1 MANNTVRHINII
13 GHQNPDTDS
22 ICSALAY
29 AWLKNRGSL
38 TGLYEA
44 RRAGHVNRE
53 TRLVLQ
59 HFGVEPPRL
68 CTDVSPQIKD
78 IDIRKQAGIDGEM
91 SLRAAWNLMRD
102 VEIDTLCIVDG
113 DNELQG
119 LITIKDI
126 ADANMDLFDTA
137 VLAAANTRCTNLLET
152 LEAELVVGSADAH
165 IESGNICI
173 GTSPE
178 IMEELVKPGDLVLV
192 SNRYETQMCAIDCGA
207 QAIVVCCGSAVP
219 RTIVARA
226 QEKGCAVLATPYT
239 PFDTYAAARLIS
251 TAAPVRHFMRTK
263 ELLKFSVNTPIED
276 AKKVMASVRHRY
288 FPILD
293 ENGKYCGVVSRRN
306 LLNLHRKQ
314 VILVDHNERTQ
325 AVDGLEQ
332 ADILEIIDHHR
343 IDSVETSGPIYFRN
357 QPLGCTATIITGMYH
372 EHNVLIEPKIAGLL
386 CSAILSDTLM
396 FRSPTCTPLDR
407 AAAEELAQIAGLDIK
422 EYATEMFRSSSCLRD
437 RSMDELFHMDF
448 KYFQVQNKKIAIS
461 QITSVSENELN
472 GIRDKMLDYME
483 DYLKTSGLSMQFVML
498 TDIIEEKTELL
509 YVGRGAKNLV
519 HTAFRKEC
527 GEHSVV
533 LPGVVSR
540 KKQMVTPL
548 LSAMEEEGTL

>member
-1 MANNTVRHINII
+1 MANTIRHINII

-38 TGLYEA
+38 SGLYEA

-53 TRLVLQ
+53 TRFVLQ
-59 HFGVEPPRL
+59 HFGIEAPRL

-91 SLRAAWNLMRD
+91 SVRAAWNLMRD
-102 VEIDTLCIVDG
+102 VEIDTLCIVD
-113 DNELQG
+113 DENELQG

-165 IESGNICI
+165 IDSGNICI

-207 QAIVVCCGSAVP
+207 QAIIVCCGSAVP
-219 RTIVARA
+219 RTIIARA
-226 QEKGCAVLATPYT
+226 QEKGCAVLATPYN
-239 PFDTYAAARLIS
+239 TYAAARLIS

-276 AKKVMASVRHRY
+276 AQKVMASVRHRY

-314 VILVDHNERTQ
+314 LILVDHNERTQ
-325 AVDGLEQ
+325 AVDGLDE
-332 ADILEIIDHHR
+332 AEILEIIDHHR
-343 IDSVETSGPIYFRN
+343 LADIQTSQPIRVRN
-357 QPLGCTATIITGMYH
+357 EPVGSTATIIAGMYQ
-372 EHNVLIEPKIAGLL
+372 EHGVMPSANMAGLL
-386 CSAILSDTLM
+386 AAAILADTVM
-396 FRSPTCTPLDR
+396 FKSPTCTKRDIAMAERMARIGGVNIKELGR
-407 AAAEELAQIAGLDIK
+407 QLFSTAGGKSVEELV
-422 EYATEMFRSSSCLRD
+422 SS
-437 RSMDELFHMDF
+437 DF
-448 KYFQVQNKKIAIS
+448 KEFHIGEQNLGVGQVTCLDS
-461 QITSVSENELN
+461 ME
-472 GIRDKMLDYME
+472 MLERKEEFLAVMRRLQEERHYNMVI
-483 DYLKTSGLSMQFVML
+483 LML
-498 TDIIEEKTELL
+498 TDVLLEGTQLL
-509 YVGRGAKNLV
+509 YVGSDEAIRN
-519 HTAFRKEC
+519 AFSAEPKDNALF
-527 GEHSVV
+527 
-533 LPGVVSR
+533 LPGVMSR
-540 KKQMVTPL
+540 KKQVIPM
-548 LSAMEEEGTL
+548 LSALWG

>member
-53 TRLVLQ
+53 TRFVLQ

-152 LEAELVVGSADAH
+152 LEAELVVGSADTH
-165 IESGNICI
+165 IDSGNICI

-226 QEKGCAVLATPYT
+226 QEKGCAVLATPY
-239 PFDTYAAARLIS
+239 DTYAAARLIS

-343 IDSVETSGPIYFRN
+343 IGSLETTGPVYFRN
-357 QPLGCTATIITGMYH
+357 VPVGCTATILYQMYSEQGMTPSR
-372 EHNVLIEPKIAGLL
+372 EIAGLL
-386 CSAILSDTLM
+386 LSAILSDTLV
-396 FRSPTCTPLDR
+396 FRSPTSTPQDE
-407 AAAEELAQIAGLDIK
+407 AAAKALAALAGEDIRP
-422 EYATEMFRSSSCLRD
+422 TPSRCLR
-437 RSMDELFHMDF
+437 
-448 KYFQVQNKKIAIS
+448 QVP
-461 QITSVSENELN
+461 T
-472 GIRDKMLDYME
+472 
-483 DYLKTSGLSMQFVML
+483 
-498 TDIIEEKTELL
+498 
-509 YVGRGAKNLV
+509 
-519 HTAFRKEC
+519 
-527 GEHSVV
+527 
-533 LPGVVSR
+533 
-540 KKQMVTPL
+540 
-548 LSAMEEEGTL
+548 

>member
-1 MANNTVRHINII
+1 MQVENTRHINII

-38 TGLYEA
+38 TGQYEA

-53 TRLVLQ
+53 TRFVLQ

-78 IDIRKQAGIDGEM
+78 IDIRKQPGIDAEM
-91 SLRAAWNLMRD
+91 SVRAAWNLMRD

-113 DNELQG
+113 GQELKG

-126 ADANMDLFDTA
+126 ADANMDLFDTG
-137 VLAAANTRCTNLLET
+137 VLAAANTSYRNLLET
-152 LEAELVVGSADAH
+152 LKAELIAGDPDARINEGS
-165 IESGNICI
+165 ICI

-207 QAIVVCCGSAVP
+207 AAIIVCCGSAVP
-219 RTIVARA
+219 RTILARA
-226 QEKGCAVLATPYT
+226 QEKHCAVLTTPY
-239 PFDTYAAARLIS
+239 DTYAAGRLIT

-276 AKKVMASVRHRY
+276 ARKVMASVRHRY

-314 VILVDHNERTQ
+314 LILVDHNERTQ

-343 IDSVETSGPIYFRN
+343 IGSLETTGPVYFRN
-357 QPLGCTATIITGMYH
+357 VPVGCTATILYQMYQ
-372 EHNVLIEPKIAGLL
+372 EQGVTPSRPIAGLL
-386 CSAILSDTLM
+386 LSAILSDTLM
-396 FRSPTCTPLDR
+396 FRSPTSTPQDEQTAHALAELAGEDIPAYAEQMFEAGADLTGRDAEDVFRSDFKAFSRGDVKFGVGQSIYMTDRSR
-407 AAAEELAQIAGLDIK
+407 AAAEALVGPFLPEAARRESLPLIF
-422 EYATEMFRSSSCLRD
+422 YMFTDMKSQSTDLMFCGQHADEIVRD
-437 RSMDELFHMDF
+437 
-448 KYFQVQNKKIAIS
+448 
-461 QITSVSENELN
+461 
-472 GIRDKMLDYME
+472 
-483 DYLKTSGLSMQFVML
+483 
-498 TDIIEEKTELL
+498 
-509 YVGRGAKNLV
+509 
-519 HTAFRKEC
+519 AFGVEPKD
-527 GEHSVV
+527 GMAV

-540 KKQMVTPL
+540 KKQLIPPL
-548 LSAMEEEGTL
+548 LAALQARQD